1 MNNSFERYVLKISP
15 YQYIYP
21 IGLSVVKLMDNGL
34 MGYFKYERACYGI
47 RSSGAYCSLRMEKK
61 HGFWKMYV
69 LENETEKL
77 IVFSSFIEAM
87 NQVVFEHLKIDF
99 DECVQSL
106 REFEKRDIV
115 FYDIAI
121 KIHGTN
127 ISTMDDKRE
136 RKKVNA
142 SSIFAKFL
150 NRTTFFS
157 T

>member
-1 MNNSFERYVLKISP
+1 
-15 YQYIYP
+15 
-21 IGLSVVKLMDNGL
+21 
-34 MGYFKYERACYGI
+34 
-47 RSSGAYCSLRMEKK
+47 
-61 HGFWKMYV
+61 MYV

-121 KIHGTN
+121 KINGTN